1 MTPRSTLTPAY
12 LQNYILQGI
21 PLEDSAGRPLDPA
34 VLAGYI
40 AQAEA
45 DYTRK
50 FGVLYRPTRVVLG
63 RVPEGRIPSTPPER
77 IDRPGPDY
85 EARAWQGDRW
95 SILRLPYG
103 PTREILYVGIGYG
116 ANGAQILEFSPQW
129 YQPTPHRFNLRLFPG
144 STLLAQANLASYAAG
159 LLAGSRSVVQGWRI
173 AYIAGYT
180 DILTEQ
186 PDLAHAIALRAAQ
199 KALPMLTM
207 MAQGY
212 ISSESVSVD
221 GLSQSRGYPVSAG
234 KHLYSALADELK
246 AQEEDFLG
254 SFFQSRK
261 GSRLLSV

>member
-1 MTPRSTLTPAY
+1 MTPASTLTPEY
-12 LQNYILQGI
+12 LRGHILRGI
-21 PLEDSAGRPLDPA
+21 PLEDQSGRPLEA
-34 VLAGYI
+34 QVLSAFI

-45 DYTRK
+45 DYTRR
-50 FGVLYRPTRVVLG
+50 FGVLYAPTRVVLG
-63 RVPEGRIPSTPPER
+63 RVPEDRLPATPAAR

-103 PTREILYVGIGYG
+103 PTREILYVGLGYG
-116 ANGAQILEFSPQW
+116 ANGAEILEFNPQW
-129 YQPTPHRFNLRLFPG
+129 YQPTPHRFNLRLFPA
-144 STLLAQANLASYAAG
+144 STVLAQANLASYGAG
-159 LLAGSRSVVQGWRI
+159 VLAGSRSLVQGWRI
-173 AYIAGYT
+173 AYVAGYS
-180 DILTEQ
+180 DILAEQ
-186 PDLAHAIALRAAQ
+186 PDLAHAIALRATQ
-199 KALPMLTM
+199 KALPMLAM

-246 AQEEDFLG
+246 AQEEDFLR

-261 GSRLLSV
+261 GSRILSV